1 MYLKVG
7 NNRLPVSDDEVMAVA
22 LLSVLKWNAASLTD
36 VIGHLYHY
44 VQCKDG
50 LENQRLKKIS

>member
-7 NNRLPVSDDEVMAVA
+7 KNRLSVSDDEVMAVA

-44 VQCKDG
+44 ARRKDG
-50 LENQRLKKIS
+50 LENQPIKKIS